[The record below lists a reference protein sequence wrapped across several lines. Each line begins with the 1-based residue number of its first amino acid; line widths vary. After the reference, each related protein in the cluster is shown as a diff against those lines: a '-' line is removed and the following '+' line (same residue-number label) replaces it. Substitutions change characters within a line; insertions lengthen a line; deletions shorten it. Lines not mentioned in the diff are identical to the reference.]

1 LAAGG
6 VYDEVGYFKS
16 RIADALFHQPLANGN
31 LATIDIRRQFPD
43 ITFKQGIT
51 ALRSFMDEANLLGA
65 WCPSH
70 RQLFKAVDERSRQDL
85 EWLDAS
91 WQGRCIMH
99 HGSKPLETALSEELG
114 YGGDLAWARLP
125 QLGCVKRNVRPA
137 EAFRLHS
144 APRRPELDVE
154 M

>member
-1 LAAGG
+1 MSLAAGG

-16 RIADALFHQPLANGN
+16 RIAEALFHQPLANGN
-31 LATIDIRRQFPD
+31 LATIGLHRQFPD

-51 ALRSFMDEANLLGA
+51 ALGSFVDEANLLGA

-99 HGSKPLETALSEELG
+99 HGSKPVETALLEELG
-114 YGGDLAWARLP
+114 YGGGLARGGPP
-125 QLGCVKRNVRPA
+125 QLWCVKR
-137 EAFRLHS
+137 S
-144 APRRPELDVE
+144 
-154 M
+154 

>member
-1 LAAGG
+1 MRLAASG
-6 VYDEVGYFKS
+6 VYDEVSYFKS
-16 RIADALFHQPLANGN
+16 RVAEALFHQPLANGN
-31 LATIDIRRQFPD
+31 LATAGLHRQFPD

-51 ALRSFMDEANLLGA
+51 ALRSFVDEANLLGA

-125 QLGCVKRNVRPA
+125 QLGCVKRNVGPPKLS
-137 EAFRLHS
+137 AFIPLFYS
-144 APRRPELDVE
+144 
-154 M
+154 